1 MRDDTETAMQDA
13 DKKCMESVDCPWCH
27 FYIGLC
33 GACRMNPEC
42 SVANPGAK
50 LSRFER
56 SFQLS
61 LFALC
66 SHGSVCAKLK

>member
-27 FYIGLC
+27 FYIGSY
-33 GACRMNPEC
+33 GACRKNPEC
-42 SVANPGAK
+42 SVTNPGAK

-61 LFALC
+61 LFALS